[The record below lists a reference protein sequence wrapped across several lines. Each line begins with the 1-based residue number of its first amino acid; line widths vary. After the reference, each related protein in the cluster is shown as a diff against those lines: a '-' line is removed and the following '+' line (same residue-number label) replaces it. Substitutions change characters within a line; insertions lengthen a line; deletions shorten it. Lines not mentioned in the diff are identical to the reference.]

1 VRVVAGKRLIVA
13 VKVKMEDCDLPNGD
27 AAAKG
32 LFSCDFSADTTTI
45 ERRYPV
51 KSIAPGLFRSAITAL
66 LVILITT

>member
-51 KSIAPGLFRSAITAL
+51 KSIAP
-66 LVILITT
+66 